1 MDDYEI
7 SEYMFK
13 LTLPTSF
20 SSKIFFNS
28 KLSNLESILNFL
40 FTKNVLNIT
49 FFFDIQSCLINLEW
63 LFCEILKLKL
73 FKTIQTLA
81 HLHTNIR
88 YFSRSSPAPFSEEQ
102 EMKIR
107 NEKQCEPF
115 FCSRVQTTQ
124 WTMNNRNY
132 KSWIDCLLSNFW
144 SLRKML
150 CLV

>member
-1 MDDYEI
+1 MWRFGRLWNIWIYV
-7 SEYMFK
+7 SNLHF
-13 LTLPTSF
+13 LHTF
-20 SSKIFFNS
+20 FSKIYFNS
-28 KLSNLESILNFL
+28 ELSKLESILTFL
-40 FTKNVLNIT
+40 STKSVLNIT

-63 LFCEILKLKL
+63 LFCEISKLKL

-124 WTMNNRNY
+124 WTMNKRN
-132 KSWIDCLLSNFW
+132 
-144 SLRKML
+144 
-150 CLV
+150 